1 MNKTSYN
8 AIADSFR
15 QARVSLRDDERRYLE
30 VLLEKLEPGA
40 TLLDLGCGT
49 GTPVA
54 AAILAQGHRVLGVD
68 QAAAMLAHARRE
80 FPKQRWIEARLETY
94 ACAEPYQ
101 GALLWDSLFHL
112 ERRWHATLLARVIA
126 GLPQGGRLMLT
137 AGGSAAD
144 TFVDTMFDQ
153 PFFYDSHP
161 PEALRALLLGQGV
174 RILIDEFMDLPDG
187 GRNRGR
193 CAFVV
198 EKL

>member
-8 AIADSFR
+8 AIADTFR
-15 QARVSLRDDERRYLE
+15 QARVSLREDESRYLGL
-30 VLLEKLEPGA
+30 LLEHLPPGA

-54 AAILAQGHRVLGVD
+54 AAVIARGHRVLGVD

-80 FPKQRWIEARLETY
+80 FPKQRWIEARLESY

-101 GALLWDSLFHL
+101 GALLWDALFHL
-112 ERRWHATLLARVIA
+112 ERRWHAVVLSRVIA

-137 AGGSAAD
+137 SGGSTNEA
-144 TFVDTMFDQ
+144 FVDQMFSQ

-161 PEALRALLLGQGV
+161 PEELRALLVGQGV

-193 CAFVV
+193 RAFVV

>member
-8 AIADSFR
+8 AIADTFR
-15 QARVSLRDDERRYLE
+15 QVRVSLRDDERRYLD

-80 FPKQRWIEARLETY
+80 FPKQRWIEARLEND

-101 GALLWDSLFHL
+101 GALLWDSLVHL
-112 ERRWHATLLARVIA
+112 ERRWHATLLARVVA

-137 AGGSAAD
+137 AGGSANEA
-144 TFVDTMFDQ
+144 FVDTMFDQ

-161 PEALRALLLGQGV
+161 PEVLRGLLQDLGV
-174 RILIDEFMDLPDG
+174 RILVDEMLEPPDG
-187 GRNRGR
+187 GRNKGR

-198 EKL
+198 EKV

>member
-8 AIADSFR
+8 AIADLFR
-15 QARVSLRDDERRYLE
+15 QARVSLCDNERRYLD
-30 VLLEKLEPGA
+30 VLLENVEPGA

-54 AAILAQGHRVLGVD
+54 AAILAQGYRVLGVD

-80 FPKQRWIEARLETY
+80 FPKQRWIEARLESY

-112 ERRWHATLLARVIA
+112 ERRWHEVILARVIA
-126 GLPQGGRLMLT
+126 GLPRGGRLMLT
-137 AGGSAAD
+137 SGGSANEA
-144 TFVDTMFDQ
+144 FVDRMFDQ

-161 PEALRALLLGQGV
+161 PEVLRALLREQGV
-174 RILIDEFMDLPDG
+174 RILIDDVLDLPDG
-187 GRNRGR
+187 SGNRGR

-198 EKL
+198 EKV

>member
-8 AIADSFR
+8 AIADLFR
-15 QARVSLRDDERRYLE
+15 QARVSLGDNERRYLD
-30 VLLEKLEPGA
+30 VLLENVEPGA

-54 AAILAQGHRVLGVD
+54 AAILAQGYRVLGVD

-80 FPKQRWIEARLETY
+80 FPKQRWIEARLESY

-112 ERRWHATLLARVIA
+112 ERRWHEVILARVIA
-126 GLPQGGRLMLT
+126 GLPRGGRLMLT
-137 AGGSAAD
+137 SGGSANEA
-144 TFVDTMFDQ
+144 FVDRMFDQ

-161 PEALRALLLGQGV
+161 PEVLRALLREQGV
-174 RILIDEFMDLPDG
+174 RILVDDVLDLPDG
-187 GRNRGR
+187 SGNRGR

-198 EKL
+198 EKI

>member
-8 AIADSFR
+8 AIADTFR
-15 QARVSLRDDERRYLE
+15 QARVSLSDDERRYLG
-30 VLLEKLEPGA
+30 VLLENVEPGA

-49 GTPVA
+49 GTPLA
-54 AAILAQGHRVLGVD
+54 ATILGQGYRVLGVD

-80 FPKQRWIEARLETY
+80 FPKQRWIEARLENY
-94 ACAEPYQ
+94 ACAEPYE

-112 ERRWHATLLARVIA
+112 ERRWHATLLARVVA

-137 AGGSAAD
+137 AGGSANEA
-144 TFVDTMFDQ
+144 FVDTMFDQ

-161 PEALRALLLGQGV
+161 PEVLRGLLRDLGV
-174 RILIDEFMDLPDG
+174 RILVDEMLELPDG
-187 GRNRGR
+187 GRNKGR

-198 EKL
+198 EKG

>member
-8 AIADSFR
+8 AVADTFR
-15 QARVSLRDDERRYLE
+15 QARINLSADEGRYLD
-30 VLLEKLEPGA
+30 VLLEHLPPGS

-54 AAILAQGHRVLGVD
+54 AAIIARGHRVLGVD

-80 FPKQRWIEARLETY
+80 FPKQRWIEARLESY

-112 ERRWHATLLARVIA
+112 ERQWHAVVLGRVIA

-137 AGGSAAD
+137 SGGSASEA
-144 TFVDTMFDQ
+144 FVDHMFDQ

-161 PEALRALLLGQGV
+161 PEVLRELLLTQGT
-174 RILIDEFMDLPDG
+174 RILVEEFLDLPDG
-187 GRNRGR
+187 ERNKGR

>member
-8 AIADSFR
+8 AIADTFR
-15 QARVSLRDDERRYLE
+15 QARSSLREDEGRYLD
-30 VLLEKLEPGA
+30 VLLEKLAPGA

-54 AAILAQGHRVLGVD
+54 AAIIARGHRVLGVD

-80 FPKQRWIEARLETY
+80 FPKQRWIEARLESY

-112 ERRWHATLLARVIA
+112 ERQWHAIVLGRVIA

-137 AGGSAAD
+137 SGGSTNEA
-144 TFVDTMFDQ
+144 FVDRMFDQ
-153 PFFYDSHP
+153 PFFYDAHP
-161 PEALRALLLGQGV
+161 PEVLRELLLAQGTRLLV
-174 RILIDEFMDLPDG
+174 EEFMDLPDG
-187 GRNRGR
+187 ERNKGR

-198 EKL
+198 EKV

>member
-8 AIADSFR
+8 AIADTFR
-15 QARVSLRDDERRYLE
+15 QARVSLGDHERRYLD
-30 VLLEKLEPGA
+30 VLLENVEPGA

-54 AAILAQGHRVLGVD
+54 ATILARGYRVLGVD

-80 FPKQRWIEARLETY
+80 FPKQRWIEARLESY

-112 ERRWHATLLARVIA
+112 ERRWHEVILGRVIA
-126 GLPQGGRLMLT
+126 GLPRGGRLMLT
-137 AGGSAAD
+137 SGGSANEA
-144 TFVDTMFDQ
+144 FVDRMLDQ

-161 PEALRALLLGQGV
+161 PEVLRALLTEQGV
-174 RILIDEFMDLPDG
+174 HILIDEFMDLPDE

-198 EKL
+198 EKR

>member
-101 GALLWDSLFHL
+101 GALLWDALFHL

-126 GLPQGGRLMLT
+126 GLPQGG
-137 AGGSAAD
+137 G
-144 TFVDTMFDQ
+144 
-153 PFFYDSHP
+153 
-161 PEALRALLLGQGV
+161 
-174 RILIDEFMDLPDG
+174 
-187 GRNRGR
+187 
-193 CAFVV
+193 
-198 EKL
+198 

>member
-8 AIADSFR
+8 AVADTFR
-15 QARVSLRDDERRYLE
+15 QARINLSADEGRYLD
-30 VLLEKLEPGA
+30 VLLEHLPLGS

-54 AAILAQGHRVLGVD
+54 AAIIARGHRVLGVD

-80 FPKQRWIEARLETY
+80 FPKQRWIEARLESY

-112 ERRWHATLLARVIA
+112 ERQWHAVVLGRVIA
-126 GLPQGGRLMLT
+126 GLPRDGRLMLT
-137 AGGSAAD
+137 SGGSANEA
-144 TFVDTMFDQ
+144 FVDHMFDQ

-161 PEALRALLLGQGV
+161 PEVLRELLLTQGT
-174 RILIDEFMDLPDG
+174 RILVEELLDLPDG
-187 GRNRGR
+187 ERNKGR

>member
-8 AIADSFR
+8 AIADTFR
-15 QARVSLRDDERRYLE
+15 QVRVSLRDDERRYLD

-80 FPKQRWIEARLETY
+80 FPKQRWIEARLENY

-112 ERRWHATLLARVIA
+112 ERRWHATLLARVVA

-137 AGGSAAD
+137 AGGSANEA
-144 TFVDTMFDQ
+144 FVDTMFDQ

-161 PEALRALLLGQGV
+161 PEVLRGLLQDLGV
-174 RILIDEFMDLPDG
+174 RILVDEMLEPPDG
-187 GRNRGR
+187 GRNKGR

-198 EKL
+198 EKV

>member
-8 AIADSFR
+8 AIADTFR
-15 QARVSLRDDERRYLE
+15 QARISLRDDERRYLAL
-30 VLLEKLEPGA
+30 LLENLAPGA
-40 TLLDLGCGT
+40 TVLDLGCGT

-54 AAILAQGHRVLGVD
+54 AAILAEGHRVLGVD

-80 FPKQRWIEARLETY
+80 FPKQRWIEARLENY

-112 ERRWHATLLARVIA
+112 ERRWHGPVLARVVA
-126 GLPQGGRLMLT
+126 GLPAGGRLMLT
-137 AGGSAAD
+137 AGGSGSDA
-144 TFVDTMFDQ
+144 FVDTMFEQ

-161 PEALRALLLGQGV
+161 PEVLRGLLLEQGV
-174 RILIDEFMDLPDG
+174 RILVDEFMDLPDG

-198 EKL
+198 EKP

>member
-8 AIADSFR
+8 TVADAFR
-15 QARVSLRDDERRYLE
+15 QARASLREDESRYLDL
-30 VLLEKLEPGA
+30 LLEHLPPGA

-54 AAILAQGHRVLGVD
+54 AAIIARGYRVLGVD
-68 QAAAMLAHARRE
+68 QAAAMLAHARRD
-80 FPKQRWIEARLETY
+80 FPKQRWIEARLESY

-112 ERRWHATLLARVIA
+112 ERQWHAVVLGRVIA

-137 AGGSAAD
+137 SGGSTNEA
-144 TFVDTMFDQ
+144 FVDQMFGQ

-161 PEALRALLLGQGV
+161 PEVLRTLLLEQGV
-174 RILIDEFMDLPDG
+174 RILVEEVMDLPDG
-187 GRNRGR
+187 DRNKGR
-193 CAFVV
+193 CVFVV

>member
-8 AIADSFR
+8 AIADTFR

-80 FPKQRWIEARLETY
+80 FPTQRWIEARLETY

-112 ERRWHATLLARVIA
+112 ERHWHAVVLGRVIA
-126 GLPQGGRLMLT
+126 GLPRGGRLMLT
-137 AGGSAAD
+137 SGGSANEA
-144 TFVDTMFDQ
+144 FVDRMFDQ

-161 PEALRALLLGQGV
+161 PEALRALLLEQGTRV
-174 RILIDEFMDLPDG
+174 LVEEFMDLPDG
-187 GRNRGR
+187 SSNRGR

-198 EKL
+198 EKV

>member
-8 AIADSFR
+8 AIADTFR
-15 QARVSLRDDERRYLE
+15 QVRVSLRDDERRYLD

-80 FPKQRWIEARLETY
+80 FPKQRWIEARLENY

-137 AGGSAAD
+137 AGGSANEA
-144 TFVDTMFDQ
+144 FVDTMFDQ

-161 PEALRALLLGQGV
+161 PEVLRGLLQDLGV
-174 RILIDEFMDLPDG
+174 RILVDEMLEPPDG
-187 GRNRGR
+187 GRNKGR

-198 EKL
+198 EKV

>member
-8 AIADSFR
+8 AIADTFR
-15 QARVSLRDDERRYLE
+15 QARAASGTTSVATWTCSWKSLNPAPPCSIWAVAPAPRWPPPSSPRDIACWGSTRRR
-30 VLLEKLEPGA
+30 
-40 TLLDLGCGT
+40 
-49 GTPVA
+49 
-54 AAILAQGHRVLGVD
+54 Q
-68 QAAAMLAHARRE
+68 LAHARRE

-94 ACAEPYQ
+94 ACAERYQ

-137 AGGSAAD
+137 AGGSVAD
-144 TFVDTMFDQ
+144 AFVDTMFNQ

-161 PEALRALLLGQGV
+161 PEELRALLLSQGV
-174 RILIDEFMDLPDG
+174 RILIEEFLDLPDG

>member
-8 AIADSFR
+8 AIADLFR
-15 QARVSLRDDERRYLE
+15 QARVSLGDNERRYLD
-30 VLLEKLEPGA
+30 VLLENVEPGA

-54 AAILAQGHRVLGVD
+54 AAILAQGYRVLGVD

-80 FPKQRWIEARLETY
+80 FPKQRWIEARLESY

-112 ERRWHATLLARVIA
+112 ERRWHEVILARVIA
-126 GLPQGGRLMLT
+126 GLPRGGRLMLT
-137 AGGSAAD
+137 SGGSANEA
-144 TFVDTMFDQ
+144 FVDRMFDQ

-161 PEALRALLLGQGV
+161 PEVLRALLREQGV
-174 RILIDEFMDLPDG
+174 RILVDDVLDLPDG
-187 GRNRGR
+187 SGNRGR

-198 EKL
+198 EKV